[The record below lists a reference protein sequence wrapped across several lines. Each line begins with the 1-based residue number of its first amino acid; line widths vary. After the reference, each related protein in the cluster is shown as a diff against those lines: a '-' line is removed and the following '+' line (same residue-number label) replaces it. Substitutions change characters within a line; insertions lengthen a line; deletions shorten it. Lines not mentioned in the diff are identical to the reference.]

1 MLNLFQHL
9 TSLEDLFAI
18 NKILNSLKITDKSP
32 YFLRFQNDTKIIFDF
47 NSSPNEE
54 RICGRT
60 TQLIANS
67 DIPPQRGSGFADGR
81 YNLLQVR
88 IARKLSKLEPQV
100 QLRNFTSVEQIQ
112 DRLGGVQPLWKTL
125 LIGAIN
131 CTLQS
136 IPPQRGRLG
145 GVQPLEKTLLI
156 GAINYTLQSIPPQRG
171 RLGGVQHGGCKKPSR
186 QTSSFNA
193 SMEVRLKNS
202 SRQASRLNTSM
213 EERLKIC

>member
-9 TSLEDLFAI
+9 TSLEGLLAF
-18 NKILNSLKITDKSP
+18 NKILNSSKITDKSP
-32 YFLRFQNDTKIIFDF
+32 YFLRFQNDTKIILDF

-54 RICGRT
+54 RICGQT
-60 TQLIANS
+60 TQLVANS

-81 YNLLQVR
+81 CNLLQVR

-125 LIGAIN
+125 LIGATN

-145 GVQPLEKTLLI
+145 GVQ
-156 GAINYTLQSIPPQRG
+156 
-171 RLGGVQHGGCKKPSR
+171 HGWCKNSSR
-186 QTSSFNA
+186 QTSSFNTILDVGLKKVRCKNHPRQTSSFNT
-193 SMEVRLKNS
+193 SMEVRLK
-202 SRQASRLNTSM
+202 R
-213 EERLKIC
+213 C